1 MLSVV
6 IQGLGFVGS
15 AMSIAVASRVDS
27 KGDPLFSVIGIDLPT
42 KEGHKRINAINVGE
56 FPFKTNDQKLSREL
70 KKAVGRGNLKATS
83 DKDVYSKAT
92 IILVSINCDN
102 LSLLLEESID
112 CDNLSVFLK

>member
-27 KGDPLFSVIGIDLPT
+27 KGDPLFSAIGIDLPT

-56 FPFKTNDQKLSREL
+56 FPFKTNDKKLACEL
-70 KKAVGRGNLKATS
+70 KKAVDRGNLRATH
-83 DKDVYSKAT
+83 DTNA
-92 IILVSINCDN
+92 
-102 LSLLLEESID
+102 
-112 CDNLSVFLK
+112 